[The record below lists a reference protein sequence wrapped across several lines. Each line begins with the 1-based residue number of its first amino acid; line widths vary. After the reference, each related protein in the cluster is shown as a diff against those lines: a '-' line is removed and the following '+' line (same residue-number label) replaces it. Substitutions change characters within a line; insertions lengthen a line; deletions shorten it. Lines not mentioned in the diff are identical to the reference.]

1 MHAQSVA
8 CTLLCSNR
16 SRAVNINMEQKIAAL
31 RAWLEMT
38 QTETP
43 LSDLELI
50 LAPTRIV
57 EFGQS
62 ELELQEEEKQDG
74 VKKDGEKSV
83 AEKTSTVVQEVI
95 EQEKRIE
102 GEKKP

>member
-1 MHAQSVA
+1 MHAQSEA
-8 CTLLCSNR
+8 CTLLCSNH

-43 LSDLELI
+43 LSDLELV

-62 ELELQEEEKQDG
+62 ELELQEEEKQDMM
-74 VKKDGEKSV
+74 KDGEKSV

-95 EQEKRIE
+95 EQEKRNE